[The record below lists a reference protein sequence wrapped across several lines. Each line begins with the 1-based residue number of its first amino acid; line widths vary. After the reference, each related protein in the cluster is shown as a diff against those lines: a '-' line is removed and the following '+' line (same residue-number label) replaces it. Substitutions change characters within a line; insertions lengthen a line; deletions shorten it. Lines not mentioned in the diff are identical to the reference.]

1 MTWLIAS
8 LGTSP
13 SVLTEALW
21 YLETQKDL
29 TVDRMTCVGT
39 QASLQ
44 QAERM
49 GLLAPGG
56 ALDRLRR
63 HLGERHGKPSDWLTL
78 GHGLELAIEEVPDN
92 RDLAEA
98 KAMDATFRRVIRE
111 AQASDQHEGPVIAC
125 ISGGRKSM
133 SSSLQQAMALLA
145 RREDWAF
152 HVLLNLPPGVDET
165 EVFRSGFAFPGDP
178 LHPAYAEV
186 QVDAFEVPLVRLR
199 EFAETKG
206 IRLADEA
213 LVEKLQ
219 MAVDDSRAL
228 PRLTLHLPTL
238 ALRDEARP
246 GWEQRLGAQQAILLA
261 GFQMAGRPATLDE
274 AEPHLR
280 KVIQLW
286 RTLGIGQS
294 TQLFPALFKDLEE
307 AIERWIDPRFNDQG
321 QVINTFAPQVT
332 NLKNALLEAHPAYHL
347 FALRASGR
355 RDGRR
360 GFDPRVYQDRLL
372 KVAL

>member
-21 YLETQKDL
+21 YLETQKEL
-29 TVDRMTCVGT
+29 AIDRMTCVGT
-39 QASLQ
+39 QESLS
-44 QAERM
+44 QAEKM
-49 GLLAPGG
+49 GMFAPGG
-56 ALDRLRR
+56 ALERLRIYLNE
-63 HLGERHGKPSDWLTL
+63 HHGKPKDWLTL
-78 GHGLELAIEEVPDN
+78 GKGLELVIEDVPDN

-98 KAMDATFRRVIRE
+98 KAMDATFRRAIRD
-111 AQASDQHEGPVIAC
+111 AQESEDHEGPVIAC

-152 HVLLNLPPGVDET
+152 HVLLNLPPGVDEAD
-165 EVFRSGFAFPGDP
+165 VFKSGFAFPGDP
-178 LHPAYAEV
+178 AHPAYAEV
-186 QVDAFEVPLVRLR
+186 QIDAFEVPLVRLR

-206 IRLADEA
+206 IKLTDDA

-219 MAVDDSRAL
+219 VAVDESRIL
-228 PRLTLHLPTL
+228 PRLTLHLRTL
-238 ALRDEARP
+238 TLRDESRP
-246 GWEQRLGAQQAILLA
+246 GWEQRLGPQQALLLA
-261 GFQMAGRPATLDE
+261 GFQMAGGPVTLDE
-274 AEPHLR
+274 VEPHLR

-286 RTLGIGQS
+286 KTLGVGQS
-294 TQLFPALFKDLEE
+294 TQIFPVFFEDLDE
-307 AIERWIDPRFNDQG
+307 AIERWVDPRFNDQG

-332 NLKNALLEAHPAYHL
+332 NLKNALLGSNPSYHL
-347 FALRASGR
+347 FTLRASGR

-360 GFDPRVYQDRLL
+360 GFDPMVYEQRLL
-372 KVAL
+372 RLAI